1 MQSGSSGWRP
11 RRPRRR
17 ALVMFRSGFPLS
29 PLFFWLLF
37 FWLDSFHRIFGIGAG
52 RRITRFVLF
61 FVFFFCVAQPE
72 MRTHTKRGGTI
83 VSKAKFSE
91 KKNEIG
97 REKRISRLAGWWNGP
112 EVEGRRY
119 KWSNSNGTHAS
130 HRRADFGV
138 VYPTE
143 SDSIW
148 VTEGS
153 RTLDGSLMW
162 KQKLGNSEL
171 FSSSLRP
178 KKRKPHNQSKKK
190 KKRAGWVF
198 FFFALS
204 LSLSRAAND
213 EWRESDKIYLN
224 CFFFQNGVW
233 AGHSCYQVARTS
245 TSGPLTLFVSSV
257 TSPVDLCYHLRCS
270 SLHYRQ
276 LFLFRRRIG
285 AAAATPAG
293 KVPQKGLRCERVSFD
308 VFAVLEDESTV
319 KALVWQVWP
328 TKKKGTDFEDF
339 FKKWNRCFIGLDSTL
354 RHGRLLA
361 GRGHVTADRWVT
373 AAVFFGNSDIKI
385 THPIGEWFIGQVV
398 FHHRTCRATRT
409 ATFEGFSFFF
419 FFFYFFFFYFFFF
432 YFPSGDPPSSTPP
445 PSVLSISQSTTEASV
460 HVGRR

>member
-1 MQSGSSGWRP
+1 MQTTRRMLRMTGEDNDVVSSLFWPSETRSVSRQQ
-11 RRPRRR
+11 RRCKVVQVDGDPDGRVDEPLWCFARVS
-17 ALVMFRSGFPLS
+17 LCLLYFFGFFL
-29 PLFFWLLF
+29 

-224 CFFFQNGVW
+224 CFFFFKMESER
-233 AGHSCYQVARTS
+233 AIR
-245 TSGPLTLFVSSV
+245 V
-257 TSPVDLCYHLRCS
+257 TKWRG
-270 SLHYRQ
+270 
-276 LFLFRRRIG
+276 RRRL
-285 AAAATPAG
+285 
-293 KVPQKGLRCERVSFD
+293 GLWRY
-308 VFAVLEDESTV
+308 L
-319 KALVWQVWP
+319 
-328 TKKKGTDFEDF
+328 
-339 FKKWNRCFIGLDSTL
+339 
-354 RHGRLLA
+354 
-361 GRGHVTADRWVT
+361 
-373 AAVFFGNSDIKI
+373 
-385 THPIGEWFIGQVV
+385 
-398 FHHRTCRATRT
+398 FHR
-409 ATFEGFSFFF
+409 
-419 FFFYFFFFYFFFF
+419 
-432 YFPSGDPPSSTPP
+432 
-445 PSVLSISQSTTEASV
+445 
-460 HVGRR
+460 